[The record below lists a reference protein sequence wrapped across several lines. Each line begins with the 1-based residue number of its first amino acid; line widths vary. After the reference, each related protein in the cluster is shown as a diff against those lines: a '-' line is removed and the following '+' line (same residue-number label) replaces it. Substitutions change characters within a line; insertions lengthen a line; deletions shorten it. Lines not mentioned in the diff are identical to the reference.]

1 MAGPKHL
8 WSGDWQQESAAA
20 SDLHSARKG
29 PLTEAESRPDTKPE
43 PESRASTPAPAR
55 GRRRASK
62 PSRPRHIRAVS
73 IVIGALML
81 TAAGAFGLVAL
92 LQSSGSP
99 AGITAAIAPRP
110 VSWLGMQIETV
121 PPGAAVIETVR
132 LGSPGEL
139 AGLSPGDVIVE
150 INHRSINGSGDIGT
164 AISGLHA
171 GDQVELQISHGSA
184 LYTTQATLAAP
195 PSSHP

>member
-1 MAGPKHL
+1 
-8 WSGDWQQESAAA
+8 
-20 SDLHSARKG
+20 
-29 PLTEAESRPDTKPE
+29 
-43 PESRASTPAPAR
+43 
-55 GRRRASK
+55 
-62 PSRPRHIRAVS
+62 
-73 IVIGALML
+73 ML
-81 TAAGAFGLVAL
+81 TAAGALGLVAL
-92 LQSSGSP
+92 LESSGSP
-99 AGITAAIAPRP
+99 SVTTAAIAPRP

-150 INHRSINGSGDIGT
+150 VNHRSINGTGDIGT

-184 LYTTQATLAAP
+184 LYRTVATLAAP

>member
-1 MAGPKHL
+1 MTGPKHL

-20 SDLHSARKG
+20 SDRLADH
-29 PLTEAESRPDTKPE
+29 TVKPAE
-43 PESRASTPAPAR
+43 PELPASPPAPTRAR
-55 GRRRASK
+55 RGPAM
-62 PSRPRHIRAVS
+62 PSPRQIRLVS
-73 IVIGALML
+73 IVVVALML

-92 LQSSGSP
+92 IGSSGSP
-99 AGITAAIAPRP
+99 PATTAGIARRP

-121 PPGAAVIETVR
+121 PPGAAVIETVK

-139 AGLSPGDVIVE
+139 AGLGPGDVIVE
-150 INHRSINGSGDIGT
+150 INHRSINGTGDIGT

-184 LYTTQATLAAP
+184 LYRTQATLGGP
-195 PSSHP
+195 PTLHP

>member
-1 MAGPKHL
+1 
-8 WSGDWQQESAAA
+8 
-20 SDLHSARKG
+20 
-29 PLTEAESRPDTKPE
+29 
-43 PESRASTPAPAR
+43 
-55 GRRRASK
+55 
-62 PSRPRHIRAVS
+62 
-73 IVIGALML
+73 
-81 TAAGAFGLVAL
+81 
-92 LQSSGSP
+92 
-99 AGITAAIAPRP
+99 
-110 VSWLGMQIETV
+110 MQIETV

-150 INHRSINGSGDIGT
+150 VNHRSINGTGDIGA

-184 LYTTQATLAAP
+184 LYRTVATLAAP

>member
-1 MAGPKHL
+1 MTGPKHL

-20 SDLHSARKG
+20 SDLHTARKVQL
-29 PLTEAESRPDTKPE
+29 PEPEPKPKPE
-43 PESRASTPAPAR
+43 PEPEPRASPPAPAR
-55 GRRRASK
+55 SRARVSQ

-73 IVIGALML
+73 IVAGALLL
-81 TAAGAFGLVAL
+81 TAAAAFAL
-92 LQSSGSP
+92 IALTNPAGSP
-99 AGITAAIAPRP
+99 APVSAVVAPRP

-121 PPGAAVIETVR
+121 PPGAAVIETVK

-139 AGLSPGDVIVE
+139 AGLSPGDVLVA
-150 INHRSINGSGDIGT
+150 INHRSINGTGDIGA

-171 GDQVELQISHGSA
+171 GDQVELEVSHGSG
-184 LYTTQATLAAP
+184 LYTTVATLAAP